1 MSIGLIF
8 IVVLAFVLVSGIIR
22 RDGHGKPPGKTR
34 NDTEYDSSLF
44 MLSNPDLTG
53 SSHSNSH
60 SHGRNHHHHGGSNF
74 DSGSQHQGHHGGSHD
89 FGGFGGHSDGG
100 HSGGGD
106 AGGGGDC
113 GGGGGG
119 GD

>member
-22 RDGHGKPPGKTR
+22 RDGYGKPPGKTR
-34 NDTEYDSSLF
+34 NNTDYNSSLF

-53 SSHSNSH
+53 SSDSDSH
-60 SHGRNHHHHGGSNF
+60 PNGRNHHHHGGS
-74 DSGSQHQGHHGGSHD
+74 DCEGGGQHHGHHGGSHD
-89 FGGFGGHSDGG
+89 FGGFGGHSHGG
-100 HSGGGD
+100 HSFDGD
-106 AGGGGDC
+106 PGGGGDC

-119 GD
+119 D